1 MLKKH
6 VFKHKN
12 GGICEVYTHKAIEKM
27 RKDKNYTEVKT
38 ETTQKITQKTTQEE
52 KQNIKEEK

>member
-12 GGICEVYTHKAIEKM
+12 GGICEVYTHKAIEKL
-27 RKDKNYTEVKT
+27 RKDKNYTEIKT
-38 ETTQKITQKTTQEE
+38 ETTQKTTQEE